1 MAVLGRQVSGAPV
14 EGFPDGLPE
23 FTPKGVRITLENMIG
38 LEIFSEH
45 TQIFLCP
52 PAGPDGEMVM
62 NPIPGEAGTDYPVLS
77 SVPDTG
83 FSCAQQSFPGIYT
96 DTGADCQVGHRVTS
110 RDLSHV
116 TRDNN
121 NDVVRCSTCANLT
134 AAAQAS
140 SAPTGRSSTSSTS
153 CVTGESRKID
163 LMSLLVSIG

>member
-1 MAVLGRQVSGAPV
+1 MS
-14 EGFPDGLPE
+14 
-23 FTPKGVRITLENMIG
+23 
-38 LEIFSEH
+38 
-45 TQIFLCP
+45 P
-52 PAGPDGEMVM
+52 PGPDGEMVM